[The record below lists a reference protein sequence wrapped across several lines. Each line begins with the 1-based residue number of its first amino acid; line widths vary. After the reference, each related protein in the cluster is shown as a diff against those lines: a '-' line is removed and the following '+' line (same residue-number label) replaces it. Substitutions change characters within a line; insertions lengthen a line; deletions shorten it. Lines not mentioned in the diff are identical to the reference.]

1 MPDHPRGPLGST
13 SAHLYV
19 ISLPQRQDRRQ
30 QMEHLRAIQGLTWTV
45 VDAVPAN
52 ASSVNRILDWVAVER
67 AQRAEHTKTG
77 SANSTFRWP
86 PEIDAFA
93 VAQAPLTPL
102 GSDSWVQTVPPSAKL
117 NLKSSKSQP
126 ASSTTRPNLTCATE
140 DHSTPALTNSTPE
153 WMRLSPAKIA
163 CWHSHVSAVH
173 HFVDRADAQMDDVAF
188 ILEDDIDMEKDIA
201 ARLSDIWGVLPP
213 GWDTV
218 FLGHCWSNESFYP
231 ALASLTYTNL
241 YPSFAPKCTH
251 AYALSLPGARRLL
264 QHLRYP
270 PFAYSRALDQAYAWL
285 IQTGRLRSYS
295 VVPSVVVQRK
305 TVSSDI
311 LPGMGSEW
319 RENLQD
325 GVFGS

>member
-1 MPDHPRGPLGST
+1 MPNHPHGPLGSA

-30 QMEHLRAIQGLTWTV
+30 QMEHLRAIQGLTWTI

-52 ASSVNRILDWVAVER
+52 ATSANRILDWVAAER
-67 AQRAEHTKTG
+67 ARRAEHTKTG
-77 SANSTFRWP
+77 GANSMFHWP
-86 PEIDAFA
+86 PEIDALA
-93 VAQAPLTPL
+93 VTQAPLRPL
-102 GSDSWVQTVPPSAKL
+102 GSDSWAQTAPPSAKP
-117 NLKSSKSQP
+117 NLKSNKS
-126 ASSTTRPNLTCATE
+126 ASSTIRPNLTCATE
-140 DHSTPALTNSTPE
+140 DHSIPALTDSTPE
-153 WMRLSPAKIA
+153 WMKLSPAKTA
-163 CWHSHVSAVH
+163 CWLSHISAIRR
-173 HFVDRADAQMDDVAF
+173 FVDRAYAQMDDVAF
-188 ILEDDIDMEKDIA
+188 ILEDDIDMEKDITT
-201 ARLSDIWGVLPP
+201 RLSEVWAVLPP

-231 ALASLTYTNL
+231 ALESPTHTKLH
-241 YPSFAPKCTH
+241 PSFAPKCTH

-305 TVSSDI
+305 TASSDI

-325 GVFGS
+325 GVFGF